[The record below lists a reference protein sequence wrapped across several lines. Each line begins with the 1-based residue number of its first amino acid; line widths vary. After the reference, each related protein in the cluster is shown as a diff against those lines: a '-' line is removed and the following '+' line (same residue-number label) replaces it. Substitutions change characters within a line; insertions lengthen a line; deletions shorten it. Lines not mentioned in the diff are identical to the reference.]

1 MGKKERANRVPA
13 LRLREIF
20 VLCRGFSLCGGV
32 VGDVHDVTTRRK
44 WGKNG

>member
-1 MGKKERANRVPA
+1 MSPRPCDLCAVQG
-13 LRLREIF
+13 
-20 VLCRGFSLCGGV
+20 VLCVWVGV

>member
-1 MGKKERANRVPA
+1 MSPPNA
-13 LRLREIF
+13 IS
-20 VLCRGFSLCGGV
+20 LCRGFFVWVGV